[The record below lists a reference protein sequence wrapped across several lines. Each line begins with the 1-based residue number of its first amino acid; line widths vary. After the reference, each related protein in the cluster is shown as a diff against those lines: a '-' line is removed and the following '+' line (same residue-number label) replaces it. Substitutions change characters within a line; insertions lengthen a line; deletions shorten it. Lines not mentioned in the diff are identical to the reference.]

1 MARKRK
7 KNGGQLSGDEWL
19 GTFSHTIT
27 IVLIFFILLFSFS
40 SINDNKLKGVSEA
53 FNNIVKSGGTAV
65 LSNKQSDS
73 EIDKDNTSK
82 STTEKIDTAST
93 NANKQMLSKINDFIK
108 ENNLENI
115 TSIKND
121 DRGIIIELKDTILF
135 ESEKADLVPGSKD
148 VLDKLSTFLSS
159 INNQII
165 IEGHTDNVPINNY
178 KFSSNW
184 ELSSIRAVN
193 VVRYFTE
200 VKKIEPSRFQA
211 SGYGE
216 FKPLVDNSTP
226 ENRAKNRRIN
236 ILIVSTNKGE

>member
-1 MARKRK
+1 MARKK
-7 KNGGQLSGDEWL
+7 KNKGGQLSGDEWL
-19 GTFSHTIT
+19 GTFSYTIT

-40 SINDNKLKGVSEA
+40 SVNENKLKGVSDTL
-53 FNNIVKSGGTAV
+53 NKIVNGGGTTALLNNQV
-65 LSNKQSDS
+65 TPEN
-73 EIDKDNTSK
+73 DKGNTSK
-82 STTEKIDTAST
+82 VTTEEADTSSVNT
-93 NANKQMLSKINDFIK
+93 NKQMLTKVNDFIK

-115 TSIKND
+115 TEIKND
-121 DRGIIIELKDTILF
+121 ERGIIIELKDAILF
-135 ESEKADLVPGSKD
+135 ESEKADLIPGSKD

-159 INNQII
+159 INNEVI

-200 VKKIEPSRFQA
+200 VKKLEPSRFQA

-216 FKPLVDNSTP
+216 VKPLVDNSTP
-226 ENRAKNRRIN
+226 ENRAKNRRVN